1 MLQVVFAQQHKT
13 GHLNLEQVEVAVR
26 DAMHRGGAAALGQLL
41 QQPVPEQRQRSCPC
55 GQGARYVAM
64 RSRSLLTVLG
74 RTEVCRP
81 YYWCDA
87 CQQPQVP
94 ADRQWDIEGTEFSP
108 GVRRMIALVGQES
121 SFEAGRQQLETLAGL
136 EVTSKAVERIAEA
149 IGADIQAREG
159 KLQQQAMQLHLPV
172 VGGPPIPVLYV
183 EMDGTGV
190 PVVKAE
196 TQGRAGKI
204 EGQPAHTRE
213 VKLGCVFT
221 QTLQDKEGRPIR
233 DPDSTTYT
241 GAIENAESFSRRIYT
256 EALRRGWD
264 RALKKVVLADGAIWI
279 WVLVELLFPGAIQI
293 VDFYHA
299 LEHLWDIA
307 AQLYPGDVAQQRRWA
322 MVQKNRL
329 ENGRIAKIVATL
341 RALSTEF
348 PHLEQLNT
356 EADYFERN
364 AERMRY
370 SEFRRQGLFIGS
382 GVIEAGC
389 KMIGARLKPSGTFW
403 TVRGANAI
411 LALRCH
417 MHSSNRFDDYWE
429 ARRA

>member
-1 MLQVVFAQQHKT
+1 MVFAQQRKT
-13 GHLNLEQVEVAVR
+13 GRLNLEQVEVGLR
-26 DAMHRGGAAALGQLL
+26 DALHRGGAAALSQLL
-41 QQPVPEQRQRSCPC
+41 EQPVPQQRQRPCSC
-55 GQGARYVAM
+55 GQTARYVAM

-74 RTEVCRP
+74 RAQICRP

-87 CQQPQVP
+87 CRRPHVP
-94 ADRQWDIEGTEFSP
+94 ADQQWDIEATEFSP

-121 SFEAGRQQLETLAGL
+121 SFDAGRQQLETLAGL
-136 EVTSKAVERIAEA
+136 EVTTKAVERIAEA
-149 IGADIQAREG
+149 IGADIQTREG
-159 KLQQQAMQLHLPV
+159 ERQQQAMQLHLPV
-172 VGGPPIPVLYV
+172 VGGPPIPILYM

-204 EGQPAHTRE
+204 EGQPARTRE

-221 QTLQDKEGRPIR
+221 QTLQDQEGRPIR

-241 GAIENAESFSRRIYT
+241 GAIENAESFGRRIYA

-264 RALKKVVLADGAIWI
+264 RAVQKVVLADGAVWI
-279 WVLVELLFPGAIQI
+279 WVLADLLFPGALQI
-293 VDFYHA
+293 VDLYHA
-299 LEHLWDIA
+299 REHLWDMA
-307 AQLYPGDVAQQRRWA
+307 ATLYPGDDARQRRWA
-322 MVQKNRL
+322 MVQENRL
-329 ENGRIAKIVATL
+329 EGGHVAKIVATL
-341 RALSTEF
+341 RTLANEF
-348 PHLEQLNT
+348 PHLAHLKT

-370 SEFRRQGLFIGS
+370 PEFRDQGLFVGS

-389 KMIGARLKPSGTFW
+389 KMIGARLKRSGSSW
-403 TVRGANAI
+403 TVRGANDI
-411 LALRCH
+411 IALRCQ
-417 MHSSNRFDDYWE
+417 MRSNRFDDYWE

>member
-1 MLQVVFAQQHKT
+1 MTVVFAQQHKT
-13 GHLNLEQVEVAVR
+13 GHLNLQQVEVGLR
-26 DAMHRGGAAALGQLL
+26 DALHRGGAAALSQLL
-41 QQPVPEQRQRSCPC
+41 EQPVPEQRQRPC
-55 GQGARYVAM
+55 GCGQSARYVAM
-64 RSRSLLTVLG
+64 RSRALLTVLG
-74 RTEVCRP
+74 RAEVCRP

-87 CQQPQVP
+87 CQRPQVP

-121 SFEAGRQQLETLAGL
+121 SFDAGRQQLETLAGL
-136 EVTSKAVERIAEA
+136 EVTTKAVERIAET
-149 IGADIQAREG
+149 IGADIQARQGE
-159 KLQQQAMQLHLPV
+159 LQQQAMQLHLPV
-172 VGGPPIPVLYV
+172 VGGPPIPVIYV

-196 TQGRAGKI
+196 TQGRAGKK

-279 WVLVELLFPGAIQI
+279 WVLAELLFPGAIQI

-307 AQLYPGDVAQQRRWA
+307 AQLYPGDEPRQRRWA

-329 ENGRIAKIVATL
+329 ENGRVAKIVATL
-341 RALSTEF
+341 RTLTTEF
-348 PHLEQLNT
+348 PHLDQLNT
-356 EADYFERN
+356 EADYFECN

-370 SEFRRQGLFIGS
+370 PEFRRQGLFIGS

-417 MHSSNRFDDYWE
+417 MRSNRFDDYWE